1 MSQQGSGF
9 DVSKLSTGD
18 KVVLGGAG
26 VFFIWTFIPVW
37 YKFSAGVAGMVG
49 CSVSKNGWAG
59 LTWVAAIMSIIA
71 LAEIAIKILNVK
83 MSLPVKRGLIHLGV
97 AGIALLFTLLGL
109 VSKPTLYGMSWG
121 LFVAIVIALVWV
133 YGAYMMYSEPE
144 AAAPPAPPAPPAP

>member
-9 DVSKLSTGD
+9 DVSKPSTGD

-37 YKFSAGVAGMVG
+37 YKFSAGVAGMVVF
-49 CSVSKNGWAG
+49 SDSKNGWAG

-71 LAEIAIKILNVK
+71 LAEIALKILNVK